1 MSASTKNV
9 HAFAAVLTLEEP
21 AVLEIK
27 EIQRP
32 LPRPTFE
39 FHEIPELDGLRGAA
53 ILCVIIGHFLQ
64 FRGGSIEIRGIA
76 GSVAQTGVLLFFV
89 LSGFLITGVLSR
101 ERSATGRVH
110 LKDFYL
116 RRVLRLGPALL
127 LFLATAILLMSLG
140 LITDVPK
147 KELLECLF
155 YARNFFGR
163 SLSLSHIWSLS
174 LEEQFYLVWPLT
186 FSLLPMRRSAVMVS
200 ATCIVLA
207 AWRGAAISARLFSYE
222 AGVYYMRPYF
232 RFDSILIGAAVVLWL
247 VSSQRAEEKLRNALS
262 MIPWMVLWAAL
273 GVWTAM
279 GESLS
284 RSMYLT
290 IQELLCA
297 AALAQVVLCNQTRLA
312 AFFRSR
318 WLRYLGA
325 ISYSLYLWQ
334 QLFVVTYTPSWG
346 LLREL
351 PLSVILPVAIAI
363 VSYHIIEKP
372 FLRLKDKLAP
382 QTLSRRLRD

>member
-1 MSASTKNV
+1 MSASAKNV

-32 LPRPTFE
+32 RPSFA
-39 FHEIPELDGLRGAA
+39 FHEIPELDGFRGMA
-53 ILCVIIGHFLQ
+53 ILCVITGHLLE
-64 FRGGSIEIRGIA
+64 FRSGSIEIRGIA
-76 GSVAQTGVLLFFV
+76 RSVAQTGVLLFFV

-101 ERSATGRVH
+101 ERSITGRVH
-110 LKDFYL
+110 LKGFYL

-147 KELLECLF
+147 KELLECLL

-163 SLSLSHIWSLS
+163 SLSLSHMWSLS

-200 ATCIVLA
+200 TTCMVLA
-207 AWRGAAISARLFSYE
+207 AWRGAAISASLFSYD
-222 AGVYYMRPYF
+222 AGIYYMRPYF

-247 VSSQRAEEKLRNALS
+247 VNSQRAAEKLRNVLS
-262 MIPWMVLWAAL
+262 MVPWMVLWVAL

-290 IQELLCA
+290 IQEVLCA

-334 QLFVVTYTPSWG
+334 QLFAVTYTPSWG

-382 QTLSRRLRD
+382 QTL

>member
-1 MSASTKNV
+1 MSASAKNV
-9 HAFAAVLTLEEP
+9 HAFATVLTLEEP
-21 AVLEIK
+21 AVVEIK
-27 EIQRP
+27 EVQLP
-32 LPRPTFE
+32 LPRPTFD
-39 FHEIPELDGLRGAA
+39 FHEIPELDGLRGMA
-53 ILCVIIGHFLQ
+53 ILCVIIGHFLE
-64 FRGGSIEIRGIA
+64 FHSGSTELRGSA
-76 GSVAQTGVLLFFV
+76 GSVAQAGVLLFFV

-101 ERSATGRVH
+101 ERSITGKVH
-110 LKDFYL
+110 LKDFYI

-127 LFLATAILLMSLG
+127 LFLSTTILLMSLG
-140 LITDVPK
+140 MITDVPK

-174 LEEQFYLVWPLT
+174 LEEQFYLIWPLT
-186 FSLLPMRRSAVMVS
+186 FSVLPMKRCAAMVS
-200 ATCIVLA
+200 ASCIVLA
-207 AWRGAAISARLFSYE
+207 VWRGAAISAKLFSYE
-222 AGVYYMRPYF
+222 TGVFYMRPYF

-247 VSSQRAEEKLRNALS
+247 VHSPRGAEKLRNILS
-262 MIPWMVLWAAL
+262 AIPWIVLWAAL

-290 IQELLCA
+290 IQEFLCA
-297 AALAQVVLCNQTRLA
+297 ALLAQVVLCNQTRLA
-312 AFFRSR
+312 ALFRSR
-318 WLRYLGA
+318 LLRYFGA

-334 QLFVVTYTPSWG
+334 QLFLVTNTPSWG
-346 LLREL
+346 LLRAF
-351 PLSVILPVAIAI
+351 PLSLLLPAVIAI

-382 QTLSRRLRD
+382 QRS